1 MLWQRCADTGTR
13 RDRGGAMGKMFGI
26 LAIVVGIWIGIEV
39 YTKGMDAAFGGVFA
53 GLTDPVSD
61 YEPSPDGRSPAQRIG
76 DKVQD
81 SINLGAE
88 RTRRGIERA
97 AAD

>member
-1 MLWQRCADTGTR
+1 MLWQRCADTVARG
-13 RDRGGAMGKMFGI
+13 DRGDAMGKLFGI
-26 LAIVVGIWIGIEV
+26 LAIVAGIWIGLEV
-39 YTKGMDAAFGGVFA
+39 YTKGMDVAFGGVFA

-61 YEPSPDGRSPAQRIG
+61 YEPSPDGRSPVRRIG

-88 RTRRGIERA
+88 RTRRGIERS
-97 AAD
+97 AD